1 MVSFTIEFI
10 ITTTASFIP
19 SFSLL
24 HEVEEG
30 LLLSQGSD
38 QRANDRSEGRQF
50 GFGSAADQCEI
61 SLESLLI
68 RSNSKFVVR
77 VI

>member
-38 QRANDRSEGRQF
+38 QRANDRSGDPQF
-50 GFGSAADQCEI
+50 GFGSAVDQCEI
-61 SLESLLI
+61 SLVLLLI
-68 RSNSKFVVR
+68 RSSFKFVVK